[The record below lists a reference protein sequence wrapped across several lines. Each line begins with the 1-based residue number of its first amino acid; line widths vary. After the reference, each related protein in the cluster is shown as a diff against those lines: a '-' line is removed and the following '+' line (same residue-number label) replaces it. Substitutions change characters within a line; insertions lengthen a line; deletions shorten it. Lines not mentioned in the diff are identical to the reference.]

1 MIAISFKPSF
11 IRSVNKLEKA
21 LCDEVIEKIELLKD
35 VKNHKSLKV
44 HKLHGRLSGCFS
56 FSVNYKVRIVFQYES
71 KNEVVLLDI
80 DDHDI
85 YK

>member
-1 MIAISFKPSF
+1 MIIVSFKPSF

-21 LCDEVIEKIELLKD
+21 LCEEVVEKIGLLKNI
-35 VKNHKSLKV
+35 KNHKYLKI
-44 HKLHGRLSGCFS
+44 HKLHDRLSGCLS
-56 FSVNYKVRIVFQYES
+56 FSVNYKVRIIFQYES
-71 KNEVVLLDI
+71 KNEIVLLDI

>member
-1 MIAISFKPSF
+1 MIIVSFKPSF

-21 LCDEVIEKIELLKD
+21 LCDEVIEKIEFLKN
-35 VKNHKSLKV
+35 VKNHKFLKV

-56 FSVNYKVRIVFQYES
+56 FSVNYKVRAVFQYEP
-71 KNEVVLLDI
+71 KNEIVLLDI